1 MKNGKFANAPSPK
14 HKSVIIVLSI
24 ILLVCIGVGATLAYF
39 ANSTG
44 PVINTFQ
51 SGTVGAEIYEKK
63 TDTAKTVIQVKN
75 TGSVPVYVRVR
86 LVSYFE
92 DDFDNVLPQDS
103 PAVSVTPGENWEQIG
118 SYYYYKLPVAAEDS
132 TSNLLKEGTY
142 LSMVNNQVIEVLA
155 DTVQATPKDAIKNV
169 WGDAAAGYVQ

>member
-1 MKNGKFANAPSPK
+1 MKKGKFANAPSPK
-14 HKSVIIVLSI
+14 HKTMIIVLSI

-51 SGTVGAEIYEKK
+51 SGTVGAEIDEDISGNTKNSI
-63 TDTAKTVIQVKN
+63 TVKN

-92 DDFDNVLPQDS
+92 DDSGVLPQDS
-103 PAVSVTPGENWEQIG
+103 PVVSVTLDTNWKQIG
-118 SYYYYKLPVAAEDS
+118 SYYYYKLPVAAGAS

-155 DTVQATPKDAIKNV
+155 DTVQATPADAVEAV
-169 WGDAAAGYVQ
+169 WSVTVSQIEG

>member
-24 ILLVCIGVGATLAYF
+24 ILLVCIGAGATLAFF

-92 DDFDNVLPQDS
+92 DDFGNVLPQDS
-103 PAVSVTPGENWEQIG
+103 PVVGFTPGENWEQIG
-118 SYYYYKLPVAAEDS
+118 SYYYYKLPVGAGGF
-132 TSNLLKEGTY
+132 TSDLLGTDVTM
-142 LSMVNNQVIEVLA
+142 SAGQVIEVLA
-155 DTVQATPKDAIKNV
+155 DTVQATPASAVQKV
-169 WGDAAAGYVQ
+169 WGVPADWIEG

>member
-51 SGTVGAEIYEKK
+51 SGTVGAEIVEDISGNTKNSI
-63 TDTAKTVIQVKN
+63 TVKN

-92 DDFDNVLPQDS
+92 DDSGVLPQDS
-103 PAVSVTPGENWEQIG
+103 PVVSVTLDTNWKQIG
-118 SYYYYKLPVAAEDS
+118 SYYYYKLPVGAGDS
-132 TSNLLKEGTY
+132 TGNLLGSQ
-142 LSMVNNQVIEVLA
+142 LAMVNNQVIEVLA
-155 DTVQATPKDAIKNV
+155 DTVQATPADAVEAV
-169 WGDAAAGYVQ
+169 WSVTVSQIEG

>member
-75 TGSVPVYVRVR
+75 TGDVPVYVRVR

-92 DDFDNVLPQDS
+92 DGSGNVLPQDS
-103 PAVSVTPGENWEQIG
+103 PAVSFTRGENWEQIG
-118 SYYYYKLPVAAEDS
+118 SYYYYKLPVGAGGF
-132 TSNLLKEGTY
+132 TSDLLGTNVTM
-142 LSMVNNQVIEVLA
+142 SAGQVIEVLA
-155 DTVQATPKDAIKNV
+155 DTVQATPIDAIKEV
-169 WGDAAAGYVQ
+169 WGEAAAGYVQ

>member
-92 DDFDNVLPQDS
+92 DRSGNVLPQDS
-103 PAVSVTPGENWEQIG
+103 VSVFFTSGDNWEYSNG
-118 SYYYYKLPVAAEDS
+118 YYYYKLPVGAGDS
-132 TSNLLKEGTY
+132 TGNLLGSQLAMSE
-142 LSMVNNQVIEVLA
+142 NQVIEVLA
-155 DTVQATPKDAIKNV
+155 DTVQATPADAVKAV
-169 WGDAAAGYVQ
+169 WGITAAWIEG

>member
-51 SGTVGAEIYEKK
+51 SGTVGAEIFEEK
-63 TDTAKTVIQVKN
+63 TNTAKTVIQVKN
-75 TGSVPVYVRVR
+75 TGDVPVYVRVR

-92 DDFDNVLPQDS
+92 DASGNVLAQDS
-103 PAVSVTPGENWEQIG
+103 ASVSFTSGDNWKYSNG
-118 SYYYYKLPVAAEDS
+118 YYYYKLPVAGTHS
-132 TSNLLKEGTY
+132 TSDLLGTDVTM
-142 LSMVNNQVIEVLA
+142 SVGQVIEVLA
-155 DTVQATPKDAIKNV
+155 DTVQATPDKAVEQV
-169 WGDAAAGYVQ
+169 WGVTAAWIEG

>member
-51 SGTVGAEIYEKK
+51 SGSAGAKIVETIDGNTKTSITVLNDG
-63 TDTAKTVIQVKN
+63 DT
-75 TGSVPVYVRVR
+75 PVYVRVR

-92 DDFDNVLPQDS
+92 DGSGNVLPQDS
-103 PAVSVTPGENWEQIG
+103 PAVSFDYNQAWKKDG
-118 SYYYYKLPVAAEDS
+118 SYYYYYRPVGAGDS
-132 TSNLLKEGTY
+132 TGNLLGSQLAMSE
-142 LSMVNNQVIEVLA
+142 NQVIEVLA
-155 DTVQATPKDAIKNV
+155 DTVQATPANAVEEV
-169 WGDAAAGYVQ
+169 WGVTAAWIEG

>member
-14 HKSVIIVLSI
+14 HKTMIIVLSI

-51 SGTVGAEIYEKK
+51 SGTVGAEIVEDISGNTKNSI
-63 TDTAKTVIQVKN
+63 TVKN

-92 DDFDNVLPQDS
+92 DDSGVLPQDS
-103 PAVSVTPGENWEQIG
+103 PVVSVTLDTNWKQIG
-118 SYYYYKLPVAAEDS
+118 SYYYYKLPVGAGDS
-132 TSNLLKEGTY
+132 TGNLLGSQLAMAE
-142 LSMVNNQVIEVLA
+142 NQVIEVLA
-155 DTVQATPKDAIKNV
+155 DTVQATPADAVEAV
-169 WGDAAAGYVQ
+169 WSVTVSQIEG

>member
-51 SGTVGAEIYEKK
+51 SGTVDAEISE
-63 TDTAKTVIQVKN
+63 TVNGNVKSAIKVVN
-75 TGSVPVYVRVR
+75 TGDVPVYVRVR

-92 DDFDNVLPQDS
+92 DGSGNVLPQDS
-103 PAVSVTPGENWEQIG
+103 VSVSFTSGDNWEYNNG
-118 SYYYYKLPVAAEDS
+118 YYYYKLPVGAGDS
-132 TSNLLKEGTY
+132 TGNLLDSQLAMAE
-142 LSMVNNQVIEVLA
+142 NQVIEVLA
-155 DTVQATPKDAIKNV
+155 DTVQATPIDAIKEV
-169 WGDAAAGYVQ
+169 WGEAAAGYVQ

>member
-51 SGTVGAEIYEKK
+51 SGTVGAEIYEEKPN
-63 TDTAKTVIQVKN
+63 TAKTVIQVKN

-92 DDFDNVLPQDS
+92 DASGVLPQDS
-103 PAVSVTPGENWEQIG
+103 PVVSVTLDTNWKQIG
-118 SYYYYKLPVAAEDS
+118 SYYYYKLPVGAGGF
-132 TSNLLKEGTY
+132 TSDLLGTNVTM
-142 LSMVNNQVIEVLA
+142 SAGQVIEVLA
-155 DTVQATPKDAIKNV
+155 DTVQATPIDAIKEV
-169 WGDAAAGYVQ
+169 WGEAAAGYVQ